1 MLDQLVQY
9 DRIKQAFEEIEDNLE
24 KELKEEKYEGQEQL
38 KFLYNYV
45 QNVYSLVTLIKED
58 TKEFVDLYQKYK
70 I

>member
-45 QNVYSLVTLIKED
+45 QNVYSLITLIKED
-58 TKEFVDLYQKYK
+58 TKEFVNLCQKYK

>member
-45 QNVYSLVTLIKED
+45 QNVYSLITLIKED
-58 TKEFVDLYQKYK
+58 TKEFVDLCQKYK

>member
-9 DRIKQAFEEIEDNLE
+9 DRIKQAFEEIEENLE
-24 KELKEEKYEGQEQL
+24 KKLNEEKYEGQEQL

-45 QNVYSLVTLIKED
+45 QNVYSLITLIKED
-58 TKEFVDLYQKYK
+58 TKEFVDLCQKYK

>member
-9 DRIKQAFEEIEDNLE
+9 DRIKQAFEEIEENLE
-24 KELKEEKYEGQEQL
+24 KKLKEEKYEGQEQL

-45 QNVYSLVTLIKED
+45 QNVYSLITLIKED
-58 TKEFVDLYQKYK
+58 TKEFVDLCQKYK